1 MIIYKA
7 FDCLTLWLF
16 VGSGA
21 ILGIGSR
28 AILGIG
34 NRDKEKE
41 GDKGHI
47 MHYKLVVG
55 LQVCLGQWVTKIK
68 RPNDKDKKTKIK
80 KQNEINNIIYMWHK
94 FIKIKLSMFD

>member
-1 MIIYKA
+1 MIIYKT

-16 VGSGA
+16 VGSG
-21 ILGIGSR
+21 

-47 MHYKLVVG
+47 MHYKLVMGVH
-55 LQVCLGQWVTKIK
+55 VCLGQWVTKI
-68 RPNDKDKKTKIK
+68 RRQNDKDKKTKIK
-80 KQNEINNIIYMWHK
+80 KQNEINNIIYM
-94 FIKIKLSMFD
+94 

>member
-1 MIIYKA
+1 MIYKLIIYKA

-16 VGSGA
+16 VGSG
-21 ILGIGSR
+21 

-55 LQVCLGQWVTKIK
+55 VSVCLGQWVTKIK
-68 RPNDKDKKTKIK
+68 RQNEKYIKTKIK

>member
-1 MIIYKA
+1 MIIYKV

-21 ILGIGSR
+21 ILGIC
-28 AILGIG
+28 

-55 LQVCLGQWVTKIK
+55 VLACLGQWVTKIK
-68 RPNDKDKKTKIK
+68 RQNEKDKKTKIK

>member
-7 FDCLTLWLF
+7 FDCLTHLQF
-16 VGSGA
+16 VGSG
-21 ILGIGSR
+21 

-55 LQVCLGQWVTKIK
+55 LPVCLGQWVTEIK
-68 RPNDKDKKTKIK
+68 RQNDKDKKNKEKETK
-80 KQNEINNIIYMWHK
+80 
-94 FIKIKLSMFD
+94 

>member
-1 MIIYKA
+1 M
-7 FDCLTLWLF
+7 TLWLF

-21 ILGIGSR
+21 ILE
-28 AILGIG
+28 IG

-41 GDKGHI
+41 GDKWHI

-55 LQVCLGQWVTKIK
+55 VPVCLGQWVTKIK
-68 RPNDKDKKTKIK
+68 KQNDKDKKTKVK

-94 FIKIKLSMFD
+94 FIKTKLSMFD